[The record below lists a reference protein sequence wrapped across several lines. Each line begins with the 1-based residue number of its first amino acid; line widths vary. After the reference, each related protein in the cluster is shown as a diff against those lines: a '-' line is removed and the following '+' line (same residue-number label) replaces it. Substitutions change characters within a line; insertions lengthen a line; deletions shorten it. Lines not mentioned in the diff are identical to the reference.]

1 MTTINTN
8 TNINIFCPLDDRY
21 SEILK
26 ELNNAGEVNFMKL
39 RLEVE
44 IKYFLEMVKIKNRP
58 LTQEVIT
65 ELNNLLTVDPT
76 TYINDIKEIEKTTK
90 HDVKAVEYFLRQI
103 LEKNKVP
110 NKTIEMVHYGLTS
123 QDINTPALSLQLK
136 SFNDVLCKNYDKLI
150 QIISTNVIEYND
162 LPMLAKTHGQP
173 AIPTTLGN
181 QFKVVLEALKYHINI
196 LKKLTIEG
204 EGIST
209 KFGGAVGHLNAHYYV
224 DPEIDWHSKF
234 DKHISDEYQLK
245 RIKYVTQNLPYTYW
259 SPIFDAYKNI
269 NCILS
274 DFCQDIWLMISNGIF
289 TQSVEEGQIGS
300 SAMPQKVNP
309 INFENA
315 EGNADMAINMFE
327 FLSRRLTKSRLQRDL
342 TDSTILRNL
351 PMPFGYSLIVI
362 KSLIR
367 GLNNIKPNH
376 KKMFDE
382 LESNPSIIS
391 EGLQTILRNIGF
403 PNPYEV
409 LRKITQ
415 NTEKEKET
423 ETDKEK
429 QDVSSLKDKLYIN
442 IQPIWHQG
450 IIEMTEET
458 ISKIEELNTLNY
470 LGMF

>member
-1 MTTINTN
+1 MLYHIIIMSTS
-8 TNINIFCPLDDRY
+8 NIFCPLDDRY

-44 IKYFLEMVKIKNRP
+44 IKYFLEMVKIKNHI
-58 LTQEVIT
+58 LEQETIK
-65 ELNNLLTVDPT
+65 ELNILLKADPS
-76 TYINDIKEIEKTTK
+76 TYFNDIKEIEKTTK
-90 HDVKAVEYFLRQI
+90 HDVKAVEYFLRKF
-103 LEKNKVP
+103 LEKHKVAS
-110 NKTIEMVHYGLTS
+110 KTIELVHYGLTS

-136 SFNDVLCKNYDKLI
+136 SFNQVLCHNYDQLI
-150 QIISTNVIEYND
+150 QIISNNVIEYND
-162 LPMLAKTHGQP
+162 LPMLARTHGQP

-181 QFKVVLEALKYHINI
+181 QFKVVLEALKYHLNI

-204 EGIST
+204 EGIPT

-224 DPEIDWHSKF
+224 NPDIDWHSKF
-234 DKHISDEYQLK
+234 DKHLSDEYQLK

-269 NCILS
+269 NCIIS
-274 DFCQDIWLMISNGIF
+274 DFCQDMWLMISNGIF
-289 TQSVEEGQIGS
+289 TQSVEIGQIGS

-315 EGNADMAINMFE
+315 EGNADIAINMFE
-327 FLSRRLTKSRLQRDL
+327 FFGRRLTKSRLQRDL

-351 PMPFGYSLIVI
+351 PMPFGYSLIVV

-382 LESNPSIIS
+382 LENNPNVIA
-391 EGLQTILRNIGF
+391 EGLQTILRDIGC
-403 PNPYEV
+403 PNPYEI
-409 LRKITQ
+409 LRTITQ
-415 NTEKEKET
+415 NKENVELC
-423 ETDKEK
+423 D
-429 QDVSSLKDKLYIN
+429 LKDKLYATIH
-442 IQPIWHQG
+442 PLWHEG
-450 IIEMTEET
+450 LIEMSEET
-458 ISKIEELNTLNY
+458 INKMEELNPLNY
-470 LGMF
+470 LGEF